1 MRGRIAFYLII
12 CFLFTL
18 AVPVKLFAEE
28 ISADTEINMA
38 LEWLVENQTSEGY
51 WGEDAMTAV
60 VDTSEIAEYLKLKG
74 IKEENFK
81 KAQEWLNTIKITN
94 NDFVGRVLPYTSD
107 VDEHQSILSSIK
119 STQNK
124 DGGWGIAKGYQSDVL
139 DTVIILSSLLKE
151 SSQDIEL
158 IKKSVNYLV
167 VMQRK
172 DGSWSYT
179 SESYPSIKLTA
190 QVVLCL
196 NEFVTTT
203 NLTSRDVETSMRSAG
218 EFLLVKQLADETWG
232 TGEQGLINTLM
243 AYRAVLKTIGIDP
256 VKNLDGVIKSAQM
269 ADGSWCNNPYITII
283 AVKALNERMDMPYAS
298 ISDIK
303 VYKDIDGSKIELY
316 SFEPYE
322 KMQIEVE
329 SEYDKEES
337 KLLLFIKEKDGNIV
351 YSQTGDTATWNTM
364 SSKPGVYTMIAM
376 VKDNRG
382 GKITAD
388 YEKEFTIN
396 ASLNIKNVV
405 VYTNPQSTN
414 INKPVTV
421 NIETS
426 LYSESNIDK
435 QLNVTTAVY
444 NANGLVVNLTN
455 STLDLRAADQ
465 IASIG
470 KIGFEPDISEPSEY
484 TIISSVFDGLSKIAE
499 GKGVFNVH
507 PPLPPTR
514 IDIEQSLD
522 KAVLYPG
529 TDSVTLTYKLF
540 GEGTPEV
547 PQRNPIDL
555 VLILDSSGSMS
566 GTPWVKTKEA
576 AKIISDVILPQDSCA
591 IVAFGSSSWTRQE
604 LTSNKELLKQ
614 VIDTMPFSGGGTAVD
629 SGITKGIEVVEA
641 VSESDRQKIFMLL
654 SDGNPNNASTAKTMA
669 NTAAQKGIKI
679 FTLGLGNGVNGNFL
693 TEIAALTGG
702 KYKFSPTPEE
712 LNTIMTEIAGD
723 IFDTAGKTIVLE
735 TTIPADSNLIDAE
748 IIEPVPHEKISNEDG
763 SKTLRWNYDRLVMG
777 QEKTVKVTF
786 KGTNLISDTEIQL
799 TEKTNV
805 TYLDRNET
813 AVKLDLKDL
822 FLDVNKY
829 KLGTVIKTDKEQYR
843 SDESV
848 SISVYSENL
857 TEYTCVL
864 EEIVEILD
872 EDGNLVEVV
881 ELGKNLEWQPGETL
895 INNYDWNTKN
905 FITGNYKVK
914 ATWSE
919 NGKIISSQNSGF
931 EIIPQKNPKNTV
943 ATDKIKYNADERV
956 NIIDSVFNPSN
967 NAILQNLSIRTFI
980 KNAQDEIVW
989 SSEKLV
995 DEIMQGETERL
1006 KSSWHT
1012 QQSNPGLYTVTSAV
1026 YGKNELSKDTAQ
1038 FEILGS
1044 ETTGY
1049 GIIGSLKVLTSEIY
1063 TADDVVLSINLS
1075 NSGNKD
1081 IIGAKRIIE
1090 IIDPFT
1096 QVTMGTIEKSIDL
1109 KMDASK
1115 AEEIIWKHGTLKPGI
1130 YLVVHKVILPNNT
1143 ITTIASS
1150 GFKVLPE
1157 EKITNNIYTDKDNY
1171 YKGQEV
1177 TITDSVYNESTNTA
1191 LNKLVLKTYI
1201 TNTKDEIV
1209 WNAENNL
1216 EQIYPVEKIIK
1227 ESKWN
1232 TGNNPIGRYKI
1243 VSEVYRRSENDD
1255 LTVTGSVYQ
1264 EKKLSENMVTISI
1277 IEKPSDSTSNP
1288 PSSPSNNK
1296 PQKGND
1302 GEGTIENPDEVIP
1315 GTVPVDFTVSV
1326 SADKSVYVKGQII
1339 TYTVKYK
1346 NLLNT
1351 NTGEFE
1357 VRAEIPK
1364 YTSIEDSNGGEVKE
1378 NAIAWKIADLPGNA
1392 EGQKVYKVLVKDFTE
1407 PEVFISNTA
1416 MVVSDRQ
1423 VINDEDDKSVIKVKL
1438 HSDKNGKI
1446 MHNAYISGYPDTTFR
1461 PDREVTRA
1469 EIAAMFAKLMKLEVH
1484 KELDTVYKDVQS
1496 SHWAAGAVKAV
1507 TEAGLFKGYEDNTFR
1522 TDENITRAEL
1532 AVVIA
1537 KYMNFKDLKPYE
1549 LNYSD
1554 IKGHWAVNFIEE
1566 INRHNII
1573 KGYED
1578 GTFRPSE
1585 KIKRSE
1591 TVTLINKMLYRG
1603 PLNTEVSSF
1612 TDVET
1617 GHWAFGHIEEA
1628 SIDHQLK
1635 LNDNGDEIL
1644 ESLE

>member
-1 MRGRIAFYLII
+1 M
-12 CFLFTL
+12 
-18 AVPVKLFAEE
+18 
-28 ISADTEINMA
+28 
-38 LEWLVENQTSEGY
+38 
-51 WGEDAMTAV
+51 
-60 VDTSEIAEYLKLKG
+60 
-74 IKEENFK
+74 
-81 KAQEWLNTIKITN
+81 
-94 NDFVGRVLPYTSD
+94 
-107 VDEHQSILSSIK
+107 IK

-151 SSQDIEL
+151 SQPDIEL

-167 VMQRK
+167 DMQRE

-179 SESYPSIKLTA
+179 NESDPSIKLTA

-218 EFLLVKQLADETWG
+218 EFLLVKQMADETWG
-232 TGEQGLINTLM
+232 TSDQGLIDTLM

-256 VKNLDGVIKSAQM
+256 VKNLDEVVKSLQM
-269 ADGSWCNNPYITII
+269 EDGSWCNNPYITIV

-303 VYKDIDGSKIELY
+303 VYKDIDGSKTELY

-364 SSKPGVYTMIAM
+364 SSKPGVYTIIAM

-388 YEKEFTIN
+388 YEKDFTIN

-435 QLNVTTAVY
+435 KLNVTTAVY
-444 NANGLVVNLTN
+444 NADGIVVNLFN
-455 STLDLRAADQ
+455 SVLNLKAEDQ

-470 KIGFEPDISEPSEY
+470 KISFEPDISEPSEY

-499 GKGVFNVH
+499 GKGSFSVH

-514 IDIEQSLD
+514 IDIEQNLD

-529 TDSVTLTYKLF
+529 TDSVILTYKLF

-566 GTPWVKTKEA
+566 GTPWTKTKEA

-591 IVAFGSSSWTRQE
+591 IVAFASSAWTRQE

-614 VIDTMPFSGGGTAVD
+614 VIDTMPFSGGGTAVNT
-629 SGITKGIEVVEA
+629 GIAKGIEVVET
-641 VSESDRQKIFMLL
+641 VSESDRQRVFMLL
-654 SDGNPNNASTAKTMA
+654 SDGNPDNASTAKTMA
-669 NTAAQKGIKI
+669 NTAAEKGIKI
-679 FTLGLGNGVNGNFL
+679 FTLGLGNGVNGTFL

-702 KYKFSPTPEE
+702 KYKYSPTPEE
-712 LNTIMTEIAGD
+712 LSTIMTEIAGE
-723 IFDTAGKTIVLE
+723 IFDTAGRDIVLE
-735 TTIPADSNLIDAE
+735 TTVPADSNLIDAE
-748 IIEPVPHEKISNEDG
+748 IIEPVPYEKISNEDG
-763 SKTLRWNYDRLVMG
+763 SKTFRWKYDRLVMG
-777 QEKTVKVTF
+777 QEKVVKVTF
-786 KGTNLISDTEIQL
+786 KGTNLISDTEIQF

-805 TYLDRNET
+805 TYSDRNDT
-813 AVKLDLKDL
+813 VVKLDLEDL

-829 KLGTVIKTDKEQYR
+829 KLGTSIKTDKEQYR

-864 EEIVEILD
+864 DELVEILD
-872 EDGNLVEVV
+872 DEGNLIEVL
-881 ELGKNLEWQPGETL
+881 EQGKNLEWQPSERL

-905 FITGNYKVK
+905 FVTGTYKIK

-919 NGKIISSQNSGF
+919 NGKIISSQNVDF
-931 EIIPQKNPKNTV
+931 EIIPQKLPTNKVT
-943 ATDKIKYNADERV
+943 TDKLKYNAGESV
-956 NIIDSVFNPSN
+956 NIIEAVVNPSN
-967 NAILQNLSIRTFI
+967 NAILQNLSIRTYI
-980 KNAQDEIVW
+980 TNTQDDTVW
-989 SSEKLV
+989 SSEKLI

-1006 KSSWHT
+1006 KSSWNT
-1012 QQSNPGLYTVTSAV
+1012 EQSEPGLYTVTSAV
-1026 YGKNELSKDTAQ
+1026 YGKNELCNATTQ

-1049 GIIGSLKVLTSEIY
+1049 GIIGSLKVLTPEIK
-1063 TADDVVLSINLS
+1063 TTEDVVLSVNLT
-1075 NSGNKD
+1075 NTGNKD

-1090 IIDPFT
+1090 IIDPYT
-1096 QVTMGTIEKSIDL
+1096 QVTIDTL
-1109 KMDASK
+1109 ENSVDLEMDASK
-1115 AEEIIWKHGTLKPGI
+1115 AEEIIWKHGSLKEGI
-1130 YLVVHKVILPNNT
+1130 YLVVEKVMLPNNT

-1150 GFKVLPE
+1150 GFKVLPK
-1157 EKITNNIYTDKDNY
+1157 EK
-1171 YKGQEV
+1171 
-1177 TITDSVYNESTNTA
+1177 
-1191 LNKLVLKTYI
+1191 
-1201 TNTKDEIV
+1201 
-1209 WNAENNL
+1209 
-1216 EQIYPVEKIIK
+1216 
-1227 ESKWN
+1227 
-1232 TGNNPIGRYKI
+1232 
-1243 VSEVYRRSENDD
+1243 
-1255 LTVTGSVYQ
+1255 
-1264 EKKLSENMVTISI
+1264 
-1277 IEKPSDSTSNP
+1277 EKPSDSTS
-1288 PSSPSNNK
+1288 SSTSDSNNK

-1302 GEGTIENPDEVIP
+1302 VEETIEDPDEVIP
-1315 GTVPVDFTVSV
+1315 GNVPVDFAVSI
-1326 SADKSVYVKGQII
+1326 SADKSVYVKGQMI

-1364 YTSIEDSNGGEVKE
+1364 YTSIEDSNGGEIKE
-1378 NAIAWKIADLPGNA
+1378 NIIVWKISDLPGKG
-1392 EGQKVYKVLVKDFTE
+1392 EGQKVYKVLVEDFTE
-1407 PEVFISNTA
+1407 AEVFIDNTA
-1416 MVVSDRQ
+1416 LIVSERQ
-1423 VINDEDDKSVIKVKL
+1423 VINKEDDKSVITVKL
-1438 HSDKNGKI
+1438 HSDKNGNI
-1446 MHNAYISGYPDTTFR
+1446 MHNAYISGYPDKSFK
-1461 PDREVTRA
+1461 PDRTVTRA
-1469 EIAAMFAKLMKLEVH
+1469 EIAAMFAKLMKLEVS
-1484 KELDTVYKDVQS
+1484 KESVVMYKDVQS

-1522 TDENITRAEL
+1522 PDENITRAEL

-1537 KYMNFKDLKPYE
+1537 KYMNFNDLKPYE
-1549 LNYSD
+1549 LKYSD

-1566 INRHNII
+1566 VSRHNII

-1578 GTFRPSE
+1578 GTFRPNE

-1591 TVTLINKMLYRG
+1591 TVTLINNMLYRG

-1612 TDVET
+1612 VDVAT

-1628 SIDHQLK
+1628 AINHQLK
-1635 LNDNGDEIL
+1635 LNDNGDEII
-1644 ESLE
+1644 ESLK

>member
-1 MRGRIAFYLII
+1 
-12 CFLFTL
+12 
-18 AVPVKLFAEE
+18 LFAEE
-28 ISADTEINMA
+28 ISAEAEINMA

-51 WGEDAMTAV
+51 WGESAKTAV

-74 IKEENFK
+74 IKEESLK
-81 KAQEWLNTIKITN
+81 KAQGWLNTIEITN
-94 NDFVGRVLPYTSD
+94 NDFAGRLLPYTSD
-107 VDEHQSILSSIK
+107 VDKHESIFSLIK

-151 SSQDIEL
+151 SQPDIEL
-158 IKKSVNYLV
+158 IKKGVNYLV
-167 VMQRK
+167 VMQGE

-179 SESYPSIKLTA
+179 KESDPSIKLTA

-218 EFLLVKQLADETWG
+218 EFLLVKQMADETWG
-232 TGEQGLINTLM
+232 TGDQGLIDTLM

-256 VKNLDGVIKSAQM
+256 VKNLDGVVKSLQM
-269 ADGSWCNNPYITII
+269 EDGSWCNNPYITII

-303 VYKDIDGSKIELY
+303 VYKDIDGSKTESY

-322 KMQIEVE
+322 KIQIEVE

-414 INKPVTV
+414 INKPVIV

-444 NANGLVVNLTN
+444 NADGIVVNLTN
-455 STLDLRAADQ
+455 STLDLKAADQ

-470 KIGFEPDISEPSEY
+470 KISFEPDISEPIEY
-484 TIISSVFDGLSKIAE
+484 TIIASVFDGLSKIAE
-499 GKGVFNVH
+499 GKGAFNVH

-529 TDSVTLTYKLF
+529 TDSVTLTYNLF

-566 GTPWVKTKEA
+566 GTPWRKTKEA
-576 AKIISDVILPQDSCA
+576 AKIISDVILPQDRCA
-591 IVAFGSSSWTRQE
+591 IVDFGSDSWTRQE

-614 VIDTMPFSGGGTAVD
+614 VIDSMPFSNGGTAVD
-629 SGITKGIEVVEA
+629 RGIAKGIEVVEA
-641 VSESDRQKIFMLL
+641 VNEADRQKIFMLL
-654 SDGNPNNASTAKTMA
+654 SDGNPNNALRAKTMA

-679 FTLGLGNGVNGNFL
+679 FTLGLGSGVNGNFL

-735 TTIPADSNLIDAE
+735 TTIPADSNLIDTE
-748 IIEPVPHEKISNEDG
+748 IIEPVPNEKISNEDG
-763 SKTLRWNYDRLVMG
+763 SKTLRWKYDRLVMG

-805 TYLDRNET
+805 TYSDRNDT
-813 AVKLDLKDL
+813 VVKLDLEDL

-829 KLGTVIKTDKEQYR
+829 KLRTLIKTDKEEYR
-843 SDESV
+843 ANESV
-848 SISVYSENL
+848 STSVYSENL
-857 TEYTCVL
+857 TEYVCVL

-872 EDGNLVEVV
+872 EDGNLVEVI
-881 ELGKNLEWQPGETL
+881 EQGKNLEWQPSETL

-905 FITGNYKVK
+905 FVTGNYKIK

-919 NGKIISSQNSGF
+919 NGKIISSQNVDF
-931 EIIPQKNPKNTV
+931 EIIPQKMPTNKV
-943 ATDKIKYNADERV
+943 STDKLKYNADESV
-956 NIIDSVFNPSN
+956 NIIEAVVNPSN
-967 NAILQNLSIRTFI
+967 NAILHNLSIRTYI
-980 KNAQDEIVW
+980 TNTQDETVW

-1006 KSSWHT
+1006 KSSWNT
-1012 QQSNPGLYTVTSAV
+1012 EQSKPGLYTVTSAV
-1026 YGKNELSKDTAQ
+1026 YGKNELSKATAQ

-1049 GIIGSLKVLTSEIY
+1049 GIIGSLKVLTPEIN
-1063 TADDVVLSINLS
+1063 TADDVVLSVNLC

-1081 IIGAKRIIE
+1081 IIGAKRIVE

-1096 QVTMGTIEKSIDL
+1096 QVTIDTIENSVDL
-1109 KMDASK
+1109 EMDASI

-1130 YLVVHKVILPNNT
+1130 YLVVEKVILPNNT

-1157 EKITNNIYTDKDNY
+1157 EKVTNAIYTDKNNY
-1171 YKGQEV
+1171 YKGQTV
-1177 TITDSVYNESTNTA
+1177 NITDSVYNKSTNTT
-1191 LNKLVLKTYI
+1191 LNNLVLKTYI

-1209 WNAENNL
+1209 WNAENKL
-1216 EQIYPVEKIIK
+1216 EQIYPEEKINK

-1243 VSEVYRRSENDD
+1243 VSEVYSRVENDN
-1255 LTVTGSVYQ
+1255 LSVTGSVYQ
-1264 EKKLSENMVTISI
+1264 EKKLSENMVTINI
-1277 IEKPSDSTSNP
+1277 IEKPSDSTSN
-1288 PSSPSNNK
+1288 SNNK
-1296 PQKGND
+1296 PQKGDD
-1302 GEGTIENPDEVIP
+1302 GEETIENPDEVIP
-1315 GTVPVDFTVSV
+1315 GTVPVDFAVSV

-1378 NAIAWKIADLPGNA
+1378 NAIVWKISDLPGKG

-1407 PEVFISNTA
+1407 AEVFIYNTA
-1416 MVVSDRQ
+1416 LIVSERQ
-1423 VINDEDDKSVIKVKL
+1423 VINKEDDKSVITVKL

-1446 MHNAYISGYPDTTFR
+1446 MHNAYISGYPDKSFR
-1461 PDREVTRA
+1461 PDRAVTRA
-1469 EIAAMFAKLMKLEVH
+1469 EIAAMFAKLMELEVH
-1484 KELDTVYKDVQS
+1484 KESAAMYKDVQS

-1522 TDENITRAEL
+1522 PDENITRAEL

-1537 KYMNFKDLKPYE
+1537 KYMNFNDLTPYE
-1549 LNYSD
+1549 LKYSD

-1566 INRHNII
+1566 VSRHNII

-1578 GTFRPSE
+1578 GTFRPNE

-1591 TVTLINKMLYRG
+1591 TVTLINNMLYRG

-1612 TDVET
+1612 VDVAT

-1628 SIDHQLK
+1628 AINHQLK
-1635 LNDNGDEIL
+1635 LNDNGDEII
-1644 ESLE
+1644 ESLK